1 MREILPTATIAT
13 SYKET
18 DVLLCTLLPEQ
29 VPAVRREDG
38 TVVVAMQFRMHSGDA
53 SRDVANALQRALELE
68 PGETLFLSEL
78 PEAGERLQD
87 LLGDAP
93 LQIEVQEGFDFWI
106 DPAEERTPELEEA
119 LTEAREQT
127 VPMVKVDGVQSAY
140 WTRMGKEFLRWI
152 RPEDE
157 YTLLNALARLQV
169 AKETE
174 LEDGVRM
181 IGAFR
186 ACGLLVP
193 VWELSP
199 GTEADEL
206 TGPCQAFEKR
216 LQAALADETPLNAEE
231 RGARAGLISRQVTL
245 SPLVPPRSGLTARK

>member
-1 MREILPTATIAT
+1 MTCVAKQRCCHLMPPQHVQHAAEELGKYFRGDRHILDKRDCPGRPFESVERGDHFA
-13 SYKET
+13 SQ
-18 DVLLCTLLPEQ
+18 LPVEFHLFLIHCLSRTQ
-29 VPAVRREDG
+29 RQS
-38 TVVVAMQFRMHSGDA
+38 QFRMHSGDA

-93 LQIEVQEGFDFWI
+93 LHIEVQEGFDFWI

-193 VWELSP
+193 V
-199 GTEADEL
+199 
-206 TGPCQAFEKR
+206 
-216 LQAALADETPLNAEE
+216 
-231 RGARAGLISRQVTL
+231 
-245 SPLVPPRSGLTARK
+245 